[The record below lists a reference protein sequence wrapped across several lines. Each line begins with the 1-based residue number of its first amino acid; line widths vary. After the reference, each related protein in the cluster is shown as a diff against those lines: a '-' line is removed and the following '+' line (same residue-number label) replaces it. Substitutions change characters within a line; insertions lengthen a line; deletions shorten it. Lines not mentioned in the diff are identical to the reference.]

1 MAKEVVGKIVKFF
14 PNISVGVV
22 QVSKTIKVG
31 DTISIEGRGKEFQ
44 QKVASM
50 QVEHQSIPE
59 AKPGDDIG
67 MKVDQPVKEGDVVY
81 KVDEKAEKA
90 GEEKTTKAKRGRPR
104 KIKTESQ

>member
-31 DTISIEGRGKEFQ
+31 DTISIEGHGKEFQ
-44 QKVASM
+44 QKIASM

-67 MKVDQPVKEGDVVY
+67 MKLDQPVKEGDIIY
-81 KVDEKAEKA
+81 KVEEQTGAIAEKPA
-90 GEEKTTKAKRGRPR
+90 KAKRGRPR
-104 KIKTESQ
+104 KIKTEG